1 MLNDKN
7 AGGFDVRGPVKW
19 LFPAEEV
26 DSHGEQKSLREDML
40 YYENYH
46 VGITIWETLLEEI

>member
-46 VGITIWETLLEEI
+46 EE